1 VHKHFFQSKMVL
13 DILNGVQ
20 DVEKENKEEEEVN
33 LEEEAIAASTGQLV
47 DPMKQIG

>member
-1 VHKHFFQSKMVL
+1 MVL

-33 LEEEAIAASTGQLV
+33 LEEEAIAASTDQLV
-47 DPMKQIG
+47 DPMKQTG